1 MQARLRSL
9 SAAVLASL
17 LIMASVA
24 ICGCGQGG
32 PKSGDVAQSGNEP
45 AQLRPDASAKPLNP
59 AAPDTGVQAAS
70 AQGRRSEMNVKP
82 AVVASPQETD
92 SPQSQETAASG
103 ARLPLPLEEPIDSGQ
118 AMPQVFMTEAHAKT
132 CLVKVGDQ
140 MPALDLMAVDG
151 TAKKFGDLL
160 GKKLTV
166 VCFWNGRLPT
176 SLEELADLES
186 RFLGEFG
193 DDGLAVVGVNVGD
206 DPQLAQELA
215 GQAQA
220 KFVNLSDRDGKAFA
234 QVATEKLPRTYLL
247 DASGKVLWFDLE
259 YSRATRQGLLSA
271 IRFASSGK

>member
-9 SAAVLASL
+9 SAAIGAL
-17 LIMASVA
+17 LLVTAAVA
-24 ICGCGQGG
+24 ITGCGQSG
-32 PKSGDVAQSGNEP
+32 PKSGEVVQSGNEP

-59 AAPDTGVQAAS
+59 ASPDADVQAAS
-70 AQGRRSEMNVKP
+70 AQARRVETNVEP
-82 AVVASPQETD
+82 AVVATPEGASPGT
-92 SPQSQETAASG
+92 ASG
-103 ARLPLPLEEPIDSGQ
+103 ARTPLPLEEPIDSGQ
-118 AMPQVFMTEAHAKT
+118 AMPQVFLTEAHAKT

-140 MPALDLMAVDG
+140 MPALDLPSVDG

-160 GKKLTV
+160 GKKLTI

-193 DDGLAVVGVNVGD
+193 GDGLAVIGVNVGD
-206 DPQLAQELA
+206 DPKLAQELA

-271 IRFASSGK
+271 IRFATRDQ